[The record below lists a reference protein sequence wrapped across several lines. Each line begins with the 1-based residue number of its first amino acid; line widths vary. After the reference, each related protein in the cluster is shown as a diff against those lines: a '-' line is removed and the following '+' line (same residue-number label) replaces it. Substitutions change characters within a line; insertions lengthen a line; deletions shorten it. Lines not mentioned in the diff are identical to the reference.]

1 MANNKT
7 VFQRLRD
14 VVVGTRT
21 GSLYN
26 NEKSVSVYNIPMDTS
41 TVLYTSNSKEERDQ
55 QLSLMKQQKFNI
67 VDQPQLFYLK
77 SQGFR
82 HLERSAKN
90 KKLYYLHSDAYE
102 YCVSNKY

>member
-41 TVLYTSNSKEERDQ
+41 TVLYTSNS
-55 QLSLMKQQKFNI
+55 
-67 VDQPQLFYLK
+67 
-77 SQGFR
+77 
-82 HLERSAKN
+82 
-90 KKLYYLHSDAYE
+90 
-102 YCVSNKY
+102 